1 MRLFWTVVGRA
12 APEFDTAKPCAAMR
26 DGVWGT
32 RGPPRAGG
40 AVAHVGTPAHADGIK
55 RR

>member
-1 MRLFWTVVGRA
+1 MRLFSLVVGRA
-12 APEFDTAKPCAAMR
+12 ALEIDTAKPSAAMR

-40 AVAHVGTPAHADGIK
+40 PWRTWGLPRMPIG
-55 RR
+55 